1 MPIFHKKYVGT
12 DFSKFKCRIVG
23 LGNHWKNVHG
33 VDTYA
38 SMVRVDTVKFLFAVG
53 SAMDYDFFGTDI
65 IEAFLT
71 TEVNKKRPKRSVL
84 DPDAP
89 DQTYYLRRPPGV
101 TDSEMPYISQPSAFV
116 YGHPLANPEF
126 NADTHTVLIKLGF
139 IPCTYDSNVYVLDNH
154 LGKAILA
161 RAVDDMPTIHNGG
174 DAMRDF
180 ILAGLRETYEITV
193 DDPLT
198 AILGLEAFRDRP
210 NRRTRLRQRGSMDD
224 MLNEFLPG
232 WRDMK
237 PEDLPDSPMQ
247 ERHVLGKK
255 ELALDAQLCTPA
267 EITTYNRK
275 EGCLNWLTYTGP
287 DFIFATR
294 HCSRFLK
301 APTLLN
307 MHEIDRIIRC
317 WARIRLEDED
327 GLWLGGKEGVQIIS
341 TVDSSYHSFP
351 DMKSGTGGTLHMS
364 HDTGS
369 FMSLCDKQ
377 SITTDS
383 AMACEG
389 VGGHLQI
396 RKLLPLRYFCQEL
409 GFPQL

>member
-1 MPIFHKKYVGT
+1 
-12 DFSKFKCRIVG
+12 
-23 LGNHWKNVHG
+23 
-33 VDTYA
+33 
-38 SMVRVDTVKFLFAVG
+38 
-53 SAMDYDFFGTDI
+53 
-65 IEAFLT
+65 
-71 TEVNKKRPKRSVL
+71 
-84 DPDAP
+84 
-89 DQTYYLRRPPGV
+89 
-101 TDSEMPYISQPSAFV
+101 
-116 YGHPLANPEF
+116 
-126 NADTHTVLIKLGF
+126 
-139 IPCTYDSNVYVLDNH
+139 
-154 LGKAILA
+154 
-161 RAVDDMPTIHNGG
+161 
-174 DAMRDF
+174 MRDF

-409 GFPQL
+409 GFPQLLPSKFYMDNESFINTITGQRGCSDRSKHMLIRYKVLEEAWKYDEVDILHLDTFNMVSNILTKPLGPTGWRRLRRPLLGTAPIDTTPVVKLPAATKAG